1 MVDWLSSMQ
10 QTYEFYVVDP
20 YTWKD
25 STQLNTIT
33 KCNINRDSGLLTLG
47 SATIDSTEAL
57 DECYVRV
64 YLVVVQNGSKTKVPL
79 GTFLVQTPS
88 VSFNGKLST
97 ISMDAYTPLIELKG
111 SMPPIG
117 YAVLKNENIME
128 AAYVLCRENM
138 RAPIVK
144 ASSEK
149 VLENDFVSNLDDTWM
164 SFLSDL
170 VYNAKFTFG
179 LDELGRVIFEPIQD
193 TASLRPVWTYDD
205 GNSSI
210 LYPDIEDERD
220 LYGVPNVVEVVYS
233 SNVGYKFSRVVNND
247 PNSPSST
254 VRRGREVVYRE
265 TRDRK
270 SVV

>member
-117 YAVLKNENIME
+117 
-128 AAYVLCRENM
+128 
-138 RAPIVK
+138 
-144 ASSEK
+144 
-149 VLENDFVSNLDDTWM
+149 
-164 SFLSDL
+164 
-170 VYNAKFTFG
+170 
-179 LDELGRVIFEPIQD
+179 
-193 TASLRPVWTYDD
+193 
-205 GNSSI
+205 
-210 LYPDIEDERD
+210 
-220 LYGVPNVVEVVYS
+220 
-233 SNVGYKFSRVVNND
+233 
-247 PNSPSST
+247 
-254 VRRGREVVYRE
+254 
-265 TRDRK
+265 
-270 SVV
+270 